1 MKIVRTIVAVV
12 CTVAIAAG
20 LIAVMTTESG
30 IAWSEQFK
38 ADHPIVTP
46 NIPAPRSAGIGA
58 IPTPELSLPGEMSAP

>member
-38 ADHPIVTP
+38 AEHPIATP
-46 NIPAPRSAGIGA
+46 NIPASRGAGIGTIRA
-58 IPTPELSLPGEMSAP
+58 PELSLPGETPAP